1 MQNLSQ
7 QLLYKLETHYDKIAS
22 MYSDAF
28 HLEDI
33 IEHIGIT
40 DTDMQ
45 RIEEVMFN
53 MSPFYTVKDIDGN
66 EKVMQYNAYT
76 LQSKEI
82 KEDEY

>member
-22 MYSDAF
+22 MYSDGF

-33 IEHIGIT
+33 REHIGIT